1 MTLPA
6 VSYTIC
12 RIDETG
18 KYQLEDE
25 WSVIMSDAHLP
36 EVFREIEDREADE
49 GVDLGEPDIHE
60 LELGED
66 D

>member
-1 MTLPA
+1 MELPK

-12 RIDETG
+12 RINETG

-25 WSVIMSDAHLP
+25 YSVILADVYLN

-60 LELGED
+60 LQLGED